1 VEIPLVAADLEALMA
16 QTEIKAR
23 QVTRVFMAEAV
34 VVTDTMAAMVKL
46 AVLVQLEYFGAQAV
60 LSQVLMLAPQLINII
75 VHSKHI
81 NI

>member
-1 VEIPLVAADLEALMA
+1 MDQAEVMRLLTQDQTIQMADYMEAAEVLQVAQALDRVQVEAA
-16 QTEIKAR
+16 QS
-23 QVTRVFMAEAV
+23 
-34 VVTDTMAAMVKL
+34 
-46 AVLVQLEYFGAQAV
+46 EYFGVQAV